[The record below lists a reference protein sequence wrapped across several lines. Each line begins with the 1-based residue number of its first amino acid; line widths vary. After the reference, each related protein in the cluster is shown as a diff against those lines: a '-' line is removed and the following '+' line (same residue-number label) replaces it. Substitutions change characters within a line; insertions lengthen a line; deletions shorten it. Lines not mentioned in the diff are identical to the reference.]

1 LIKEEKFDLVLL
13 DIAMPE
19 FTGMD
24 VMASLKQDGRVRRKN
39 IIVFTASSKETVDIL
54 LEQGAKEV
62 LWKPC
67 NLDEIKLLIVMPVTP
82 TLPISCP
89 AVTLSPTFTLLLPTA
104 RWSYLVYSSC

>member
-1 LIKEEKFDLVLL
+1 LNSAENVLV
-13 DIAMPE
+13 PE

-24 VMASLKQDGRVRRKN
+24 VMASLKQDGRVGRKN

-67 NLDEIKLLIVMPVTP
+67 NLDEIKLLIDK
-82 TLPISCP
+82 
-89 AVTLSPTFTLLLPTA
+89 
-104 RWSYLVYSSC
+104 YKN